1 MTTPM
6 TVEYANN
13 TEVTAYL
20 MGRVPAARW
29 GVPSDLDPALLFLA
43 SPANTFTTGV
53 SITVDGGFCGK

>member
-1 MTTPM
+1 MTEAYTTNP
-6 TVEYANN
+6 
-13 TEVTAYL
+13 EVDAYL

-29 GVPSDLDPALLFLA
+29 GLPSDLDPALLFLT